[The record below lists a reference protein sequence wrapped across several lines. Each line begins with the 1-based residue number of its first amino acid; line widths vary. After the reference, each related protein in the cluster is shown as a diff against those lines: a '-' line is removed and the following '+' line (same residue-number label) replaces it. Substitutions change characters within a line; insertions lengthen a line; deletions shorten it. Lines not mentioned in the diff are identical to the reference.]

1 MDVGSYLNKLLVN
14 DTINQQLV
22 KHFKSV
28 ETILSHPACE
38 IIEQLAFDFNL
49 IEVSNSV
56 CLAICSRAFIPNAIE
71 ESSIGKLSPRAYT
84 PYDSSTPPQPL

>member
-14 DTINQQLV
+14 NVLNQQLV

-38 IIEQLAFDFNL
+38 ILEQLEFDFNL
-49 IEVSNSV
+49 IE
-56 CLAICSRAFIPNAIE
+56 I
-71 ESSIGKLSPRAYT
+71 
-84 PYDSSTPPQPL
+84 

>member
-14 DTINQQLV
+14 NVLNQQLV

-38 IIEQLAFDFNL
+38 ILEQLAFDFNL
-49 IEVSNSV
+49 IE
-56 CLAICSRAFIPNAIE
+56 I
-71 ESSIGKLSPRAYT
+71 
-84 PYDSSTPPQPL
+84 